1 MLAGSLTRQIIGLV
15 AICLF
20 IAEILIFVPSAARFQ
35 HQWMER
41 QWQHF
46 LAQFTLG
53 EATKHSTMADLEAAY
68 TDIETVSAVSFYM
81 PDFICWKDPTGAMT
95 ELGHMIDGAMS
106 YDLAKSPLLQTPLL
120 VSLLFSDGPE
130 ALTVYD
136 SRRNFDFRASWMAA
150 PLQDELRAYAWRIF
164 GLTLI
169 LGLIIITPLYFFLMR
184 RFVRPISSLS
194 QMIANF
200 SQNPSEIPE
209 PADTATAYGEIAQI
223 ATAFEDLAEQ
233 VRRALR
239 QKERLADIGEATAK
253 INHDLRNILV
263 SATLVADMLSES
275 DDPKVKQIAPHIER
289 AITDAAAMTQN
300 MMHYLTDA
308 KAEEVVAFDLSE
320 MADNLSHDGQIA
332 VKTAGTTH
340 LEGMPNLLYRLLLN
354 LARNAKRAGAETLMI
369 DVWRAGHLAVIDI
382 SDNGPGID
390 ETMKPHLFSAFYSGH
405 KRDTGL
411 GLAIAKDMAVAMGGQ
426 LRLSRSSEYGSEFR
440 LSVPAKWLSH

>member
-1 MLAGSLTRQIIGLV
+1 
-15 AICLF
+15 
-20 IAEILIFVPSAARFQ
+20 
-35 HQWMER
+35 
-41 QWQHF
+41 
-46 LAQFTLG
+46 
-53 EATKHSTMADLEAAY
+53 
-68 TDIETVSAVSFYM
+68 
-81 PDFICWKDPTGAMT
+81 
-95 ELGHMIDGAMS
+95 
-106 YDLAKSPLLQTPLL
+106 
-120 VSLLFSDGPE
+120 
-130 ALTVYD
+130 
-136 SRRNFDFRASWMAA
+136 MAA

-194 QMIANF
+194 QMIATF

-308 KAEEVVAFDLSE
+308 KAEEVVAFDLTE

-332 VKTAGTTH
+332 VKTAGTTR

-440 LSVPAKWLSH
+440 LSVPAKWLSQ